1 MIIVDASVI
10 FAALTDGGT
19 AGAWAS
25 GALGIGDLAA
35 PEILG
40 AEVTNALRRAE
51 RLGLVDPTTATLAFR
66 DLCDLPVRH
75 FPFEP
80 FALRVWDLR
89 TNFSAYDAWYVALAE
104 ALDSPL
110 LTLDQRMARAVA
122 QQTKVDVRT
131 TPVS

>member
-1 MIIVDASVI
+1 MIVADASVI
-10 FAALTDGGT
+10 VAALTDAG
-19 AGAWAS
+19 ADGAWAS
-25 GALGIGDLAA
+25 TALGDGDLAA

-75 FPFEP
+75 FPFAP

-89 TNFSAYDAWYVALAE
+89 ANFSAYDAWYVALAE
-104 ALDSPL
+104 ELDCPL
-110 LTLDQRMARAVA
+110 ATLDERMARAVA
-122 QQTKVDVRT
+122 QQTDIDVRNH
-131 TPVS
+131 PAA